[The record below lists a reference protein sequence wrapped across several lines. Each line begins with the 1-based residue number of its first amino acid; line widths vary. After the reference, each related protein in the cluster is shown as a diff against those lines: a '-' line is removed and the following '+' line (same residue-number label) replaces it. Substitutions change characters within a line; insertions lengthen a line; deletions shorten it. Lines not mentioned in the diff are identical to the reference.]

1 MKRIATNGIYKLF
14 IILLVIMLAS
24 CQNGYLGKKPD
35 KSLLVPKTPADFQS
49 LLDNFNVFNVS
60 PGLNV
65 ISGDELAIPD
75 ELLDGFGNTTEK
87 NCYLWAKD
95 LYGGEQGYEWNLPY
109 QQVFYANIILDG
121 LPAVNSTTPADARN
135 VRGGAL
141 FYRAFAYFNLVQD
154 FAKVY
159 DPATAAIDP
168 GVILRLH
175 SDVND
180 KPGRASVAEV
190 YDQVTKDLTE
200 AEALLPITAA
210 YQSRPVKAAAQA
222 LLARVYLQ
230 MGQYDKASAWAT
242 SALKLHPG
250 LIDYNTLDATADMPF
265 PNSPAVS
272 NAEVIL
278 YTRNAAYEYS
288 IAGNTIVSPE
298 LYALYED
305 NDLRKSVFF
314 SGGDANYF
322 KGRYTGSG
330 YDLFGGFAT
339 DELYLIRAECSARAG
354 DGASALAD
362 LNTLLVARWK
372 KGAYKPYNSANA
384 GNVLSLVLSE
394 RRKELACRGL
404 RWEDL
409 KRLNREQGFAK
420 TLVHQH
426 AGQDY
431 RLAPGDPR
439 YVFPIPAQEI
449 TISGIAQNER

>member
-1 MKRIATNGIYKLF
+1 MTTNSINGLYIV
-14 IILLVIMLAS
+14 LLAVMLAS
-24 CQNGYLGKKPD
+24 CQKGYLGKKPD

-109 QQVFYANIILDG
+109 QQVFYTNIILDG
-121 LPAVNSTTPADARN
+121 LPAVNGSSPADARK
-135 VRGGAL
+135 VRGEAL

-154 FAKVY
+154 FAKAY
-159 DPATAAIDP
+159 DPATATIDP
-168 GVILRLH
+168 GVILRLR

-180 KPGRASVAEV
+180 KPGRASVAQV
-190 YDQVTKDLTE
+190 YDQVLKDLAE
-200 AEALLPITAA
+200 AEALLPLTAP

-230 MGQYDKASAWAT
+230 MGQYDKALAWAT
-242 SALKLHPG
+242 SALKLHPE
-250 LIDYNTLDATADMPF
+250 LIDYNTLDESADMPF

-288 IAGNTIVSPE
+288 IASNTIVSPE
-298 LYALYED
+298 LYALYGD
-305 NDLRKSVFF
+305 NDLRKSIFF
-314 SGGDANYF
+314 SGGEVNYF

-362 LNTLLVARWK
+362 LNTLLMARWK
-372 KGAYKPYNSANA
+372 TGTYIPYTTGNA

-409 KRLNREQGFAK
+409 KRLNREPGFAK
-420 TLVHQH
+420 TLVHLH
-426 AGQDY
+426 GGQDY
-431 RLAPGDPR
+431 SLAPGDPR